1 MARKALITVL
11 ALVVALGLFVYFT
24 ATGRSLLGHVWGESQ
39 SAEDIAITNKVKS
52 AFSLSKRLSAYEINV
67 ETKDGAV
74 TLTGQMPTEVDK
86 QLAGNVVKDIPD
98 VSRVDNQI
106 QVNPGIKPSE
116 SSVRE
121 GMRVADLEIRADLNE
136 RLVASQGLQGQNIQ
150 SSVQDRIVTLTGRVE
165 TPAQRAGAEQVARSV
180 PNVVDVVNNLE
191 VSNPAAGQSETPG
204 ESEGSS
210 KDKDVANRVLFALFK
225 ERENFTDVGAI
236 KVAGRSNAVTLT
248 GSVASKAERAL
259 AGRVA
264 KDVDGVKNVSNQLTI
279 STQTK

>member
-1 MARKALITVL
+1 MARKALITAL

-24 ATGRSLLGHVWGESQ
+24 ATGRSLLGRVWGESQ
-39 SAEDIAITNKVKS
+39 SAEDIAITNKVKA

-67 ETKDGAV
+67 AAKDGVV
-74 TLTGQMPTEVDK
+74 TLTGQTPTEVDK
-86 QLAGNVVKDIPD
+86 QLAGNVAKDIPD
-98 VSRVDNQI
+98 VKGVDNQI
-106 QVNPGIKPSE
+106 QVNPGVKPSE

-136 RLVASQGLQGQNIQ
+136 RLVSSQGLKGQSIQ
-150 SSVQDRIVTLTGRVE
+150 TLVQDRIVTLTGRVE
-165 TPAQRAGAEQVARSV
+165 TPAQKAGAEQVARSV
-180 PNVVDVVNNLE
+180 PNVVEVINNLE
-191 VSNPAAGQSETPG
+191 VINPAASQSEIPG

-236 KVAGRSNAVTLT
+236 KVVGRNNAVTLT

-259 AGRVA
+259 AGRIA
-264 KDVDGVKNVSNQLTI
+264 KEVDGVKNVSNQLTV
-279 STQTK
+279 TNQAK